1 MKKLT
6 LAAVALLLP
15 ALSLFA
21 WGPFG
26 PKVKFAHVTPAPYHL
41 PGVEKIVVAQYSTWD
56 PLGSESMMQSVIWRA
71 KEQEI
76 EVIDATDQRVRFA
89 DLRGGSDAGEK
100 FRNARPADAYMSIDV
115 RSCNSRINSEIVT
128 KKKKG
133 GDEKVTEYWGVA
145 TCSADLRIIDGADG
159 RELAAF
165 SVVGDGTST
174 RSETRA
180 SYLESTALSYAVS
193 EAANEAVAKFAPRHH
208 QVSIGLEKAAPG
220 FKEGFERVKGNRLD
234 EARRIW
240 EAALETNPNSA
251 PLHFNVAAVTEALG
265 DYEAA
270 GEHYR
275 KAAELSA
282 DKKYQR
288 GAQAFEERTRDRE
301 KMAETR

>member
-1 MKKLT
+1 MKKLS

-26 PKVKFAHVTPAPYHL
+26 PKVKFAHVTPAPYHM
-41 PGVEKIVVAQYSTWD
+41 PGVAKIVVAQYSTWD

-71 KEQEI
+71 KEQQI
-76 EVIDATDQRVRFA
+76 EVIDGTDQRVRFA
-89 DLRGGSDAGEK
+89 DLRSGGDAGEK
-100 FRNARPADAYMSIDV
+100 FRNAKPADAYMSIDV
-115 RSCNSRINSEIVT
+115 RNCDSRINSEIVT

-145 TCSADLRIIDGADG
+145 TCSADFRIIDGADG

-180 SYLESTALSYAVS
+180 SYLESTALSYAIS

-208 QVSIGLEKAAPG
+208 QVSIGLEKSAPA
-220 FKEGFERVKGNRLD
+220 FKEGFERVKRNQLE
-234 EARRIW
+234 EARKIW
-240 EAALETNPNSA
+240 EAALDANAGSA
-251 PLHFNVAAVTEALG
+251 PLHFNLAAVDEALG
-265 DYEAA
+265 DHEAA
-270 GEHYR
+270 GERFR

-282 DKKYQR
+282 EKKYQR
-288 GAQAFEERTRDRE
+288 GLRDFEERTRDRE